1 MLGWSTTLIERHKVG
16 YQFDATRGETYS
28 TVSLTAK
35 EVSTPLGVG
44 PESVEHLAQ
53 FVGKGATD
61 RCPLVHRPATD
72 ERRRRAEASV
82 QVDEPARAGAPA

>member
-16 YQFDATRGETYS
+16 YEFDSTRGETYS

-35 EVSTPLGVG
+35 EVSTRLGVS

-53 FVGKGATD
+53 FVGNGAPD
-61 RCPLVHRPATD
+61 RCLLVHRPATD
-72 ERRRRAEASV
+72 ERRRRAEAPV